1 MKHKSITEN
10 TRRMINGT
18 STVTVNITAL
28 NPFFYNNVI
37 TTFMQISNNRN
48 TNNTFYEDKLQNKQF
63 N

>member
-1 MKHKSITEN
+1 MSITEN

-18 STVTVNITAL
+18 RTVAVNITAL
-28 NPFFYNNVI
+28 NPFFYINVI

-48 TNNTFYEDKLQNKQF
+48 TNNTFYGDKLQSKQF

>member
-1 MKHKSITEN
+1 
-10 TRRMINGT
+10 MINGT
-18 STVTVNITAL
+18 STMAVNITAL

-48 TNNTFYEDKLQNKQF
+48 TNNTFYGDKLQNKQF